1 MGQVRSGPG
10 HSRRGFLR
18 GIGGLGIA
26 GALGACTTSYPSL
39 RLTVATGSKQGVY
52 YTVGTA
58 LATAWADELRPDAP
72 VTVRSTAGSVDNL
85 QLLARRSADVAFSQI
100 DTAAEQLAVTSATD
114 PAAPRALARIY
125 DDVVHVVVPATSD
138 VQSLAGLRGRRVS
151 VGAPDSGVFFIA
163 KRVLQAVGISVTEGV
178 VPTYLPL
185 DDSARALREGRIDAF
200 FWSGGLPTRGIT
212 DLATTTPIRLVD
224 IKGDELKHVRDV
236 YPVYTPGTVPV
247 GTYGPSGTAAAEVRA
262 PVTTLLVRNVLV
274 VRAEMRE
281 PVAHDLAMALFQRQP
296 QIAAAS
302 PAALTIDPRSAIGTE
317 PVPLH
322 PGAERW
328 FREARDGA

>member
-1 MGQVRSGPG
+1 MRSGPG

-26 GALGACTTSYPSL
+26 GALGACTTSYPP
-39 RLTVATGSKQGVY
+39 LTVATGSKQGVY
-52 YTVGTA
+52 YAVGTA
-58 LATAWADELRPDAP
+58 LATAWGDELRPDAP

-125 DDVVHVVVPATSD
+125 DDVVHVVVPAGSD
-138 VQSLAGLRGRRVS
+138 VQSLGGLRGRRVS
-151 VGAPDSGVFFIA
+151 VGALDSGVFFIA

-178 VPTYLPL
+178 VPVHLNL

-212 DLATTTPIRLVD
+212 DLAATTSIRLVD

-247 GTYGPSGTAAAEVRA
+247 GTYEPSGTADAGARA

-274 VRAEMRE
+274 VRAEMPE
-281 PVAHDLAMALFQRQP
+281 PVAHDLAKALFQRQP

-302 PAALTIDPRSAIGTE
+302 PSALTIDPRSAIGTE

>member
-1 MGQVRSGPG
+1 MGQVRSGPE

-18 GIGGLGIA
+18 GIGGLGLA
-26 GALGACTTSYPSL
+26 GALGACTASYPSL
-39 RLTVATGSKQGVY
+39 RLTVATGSTQGVY
-52 YTVGTA
+52 YAVGTA
-58 LATAWADELRPDAP
+58 LATAWRDELHPDAP

-125 DDVVHVVVPATSD
+125 DDVVHVVVPATSG
-138 VQSLAGLRGRRVS
+138 VQSLEGLRGRRVS
-151 VGAPDSGVFFIA
+151 VGARDSGVFFLA
-163 KRVLQAVGISVTEGV
+163 QRMLQAVGISVTDGV
-178 VPTYLPL
+178 SPAYLNL
-185 DDSARALREGRIDAF
+185 DDSVQALREGRIDAF
-200 FWSGGLPTRGIT
+200 FWSGGLPTRGID
-212 DLATTTPIRLVD
+212 DLAATTPIRLVD
-224 IKGDELKHVRDV
+224 IEDELKRVRAV
-236 YPVYTPGTVPV
+236 YPVYAPGTVPV
-247 GTYGPSGTAAAEVRA
+247 GTYGSAK
-262 PVTTLLVRNVLV
+262 PVTTLFVRNVLV
-274 VRAEMRE
+274 VRAEMPE
-281 PVAHDLAMALFQRQP
+281 PVAHDLSRALFQRQP